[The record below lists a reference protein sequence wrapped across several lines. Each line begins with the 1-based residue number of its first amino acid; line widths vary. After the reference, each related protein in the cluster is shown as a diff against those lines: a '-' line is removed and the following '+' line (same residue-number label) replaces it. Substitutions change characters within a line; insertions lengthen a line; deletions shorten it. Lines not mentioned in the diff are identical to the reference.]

1 MTKSL
6 LLASASF
13 ALLAAYPALAQE
25 APASSATTAEVGAV
39 DESEPGEI
47 IVTATRRAQALSD
60 VPIAVSAL
68 SAEQLDNSGV
78 TDIRALNQL
87 APSLIVSGATSE
99 VNFTARIRGVGTVG
113 ENPGLE
119 SSVALFIDGVYRS
132 RTGVGLSELGEI
144 ERVEVLRG
152 PQGTLFGRNASA
164 GLLNIITAG
173 PKFDSAGY
181 ASATYGNYDYIRL
194 DAGVT
199 GAVTEQLAAR
209 IDAVWQER
217 DGLIRNV
224 TAGEPDINDRD
235 RWLVRG
241 QLLFEPNDDM
251 SFRVIGDYAMRD
263 ENCCGA
269 VNLNPVRNLSRDAA
283 GNVVS
288 SPNTLLP
295 ILQALG
301 SNIQVAP
308 AGQAFVR
315 AQSTTPGFDYRSDT
329 KDWGV
334 SGEFNWDLGEA
345 KFTSV
350 TSYRDY
356 KNAQGQDADFSALDI
371 LRRTDLDRRFQ
382 TFTQELRLQGEAFSG
397 RLDWLVGAYFADETL
412 NVDDD
417 LKYGNDYERFA
428 NCLLLAGALPTAVLP
443 SNPFCTNVPVIQ
455 GTLAALNALPV
466 GNPARASIGLLSALI
481 ANPARPGFGSV
492 AAALGQP
499 AIAFNGTG
507 VVRNTFKQDSR
518 NYALFTHNVID
529 VVPDLFSLTLGA
541 RYTNEKKDLQS
552 TTNNSNTICSLII
565 NSPLQSLQTLP
576 CVINQTARGF
586 TGSEPGTSRKED
598 EYTGTA
604 VLSFTPS
611 SDVLIYASY
620 SRGYKAG
627 GFNLDNSALDRVCNP
642 TFNAACAAQLLLP
655 ANTPGNGRPEA
666 SDLQFNAEKVD
677 AYELGFKWDGPGI
690 DINVAAFRQDFDD
703 FQLNTFNGIN
713 FEVTNIASCRDG
725 LNGADRD
732 IVQFPANP
740 AQPNPA
746 LTGACGPDRLRPGVR
761 STGAELEVFVT
772 PAPHLML
779 TGGFTYL
786 STKYRDDLVGSGGRP
801 LSPVLFQLPGERL
814 FSSEF
819 STTGSIA
826 WTPPVSDSM
835 SALVYLD
842 YRFQSDLN
850 SGSDIDFEK
859 EQDGYILFNGRV
871 GLFGENR
878 RWGVELWGQNLLN
891 KRYQQVAADAP
902 LQGGGTFR
910 AVRAGSAPAN
920 QLFVAFPGEP
930 RMYGVTVR
938 TKF

>member
-1 MTKSL
+1 MTKSH
-6 LLASASF
+6 LLASVSF
-13 ALLAAYPALAQE
+13 VLLAAYPAMAQE
-25 APASSATTAEVGAV
+25 AAPASSATTAEAGAV
-39 DESEPGEI
+39 DDAEPGEI

-68 SAEQLDNSGV
+68 TAEQLENSGV

-132 RTGVGLSELGEI
+132 RTGVGLTELGEI

-164 GLLNIITAG
+164 GLLNIVTAG
-173 PKFDSAGY
+173 PRFEHEGY
-181 ASATYGNYDYIRL
+181 ASASYGNYDYIRL
-194 DAGVT
+194 DGGVT
-199 GAVTEQLAAR
+199 GPISEGIAAR
-209 IDAVWQER
+209 IDGVWQQR
-217 DGLIRNV
+217 DGLIKNA

-241 QLLFEPNDDM
+241 QLLFEPNDDI

-269 VNLNPVRNLSRDAA
+269 TYQNPIRNLSRDAA
-283 GNVVS
+283 GNVVT

-301 SNIQVAP
+301 ANIQVAP

-315 AQSTTPGFDYRSDT
+315 RQSTTPGFDYRSDT
-329 KDWGV
+329 KDWGL
-334 SGEFNWDLGEA
+334 SGELNWDLGAA
-345 KFTSV
+345 KLTSV

-356 KNAQGQDADFSALDI
+356 KNAQGQDSDFNALDI

-382 TFTQELRLQGEAFSG
+382 TFTQELRLQGEAFGG
-397 RLDWLVGAYFADETL
+397 RLDWLVGGYFADETL

-417 LKYGNDYERFA
+417 IKYGADYERFA
-428 NCLLLAGALPTAVLP
+428 NCLLFAGVLPTAVLP
-443 SNPFCTNVPVIQ
+443 TNPFCANVPVVQ
-455 GTLAALNALPV
+455 GTIAALNALPV
-466 GNPARASIGLLSALI
+466 GNPARANIPLLSALI

-499 AIAFNGTG
+499 ALAINGTG

-518 NYALFTHNVID
+518 NYAVFTHNVID
-529 VVPDLFSLTLGA
+529 VIPDTLSLTLGA
-541 RYTNEKKDLQS
+541 RYTDEKKDLQS
-552 TTNNSNTICSLII
+552 TTSTNNTICSLVI
-565 NSPLQSLQTLP
+565 NSPLQALQTLP
-576 CVINQTARGF
+576 CVINNTAPGF
-586 TGSEPGTSRKED
+586 TGSEPGTSRSES
-598 EYTGTA
+598 EWTGTG

-620 SRGYKAG
+620 SKGYKAG
-627 GFNLDNSALDRVCNP
+627 GFNLDTSALDRVCNP
-642 TFNAACAAQLLLP
+642 TFNAVCAAQLLLP

-666 SDLQFNAEKVD
+666 SDLQFDAEGVD

-703 FQLNTFNGIN
+703 FQLNTFNGVN
-713 FEVTNIASCRDG
+713 FEVTNIVSCKDS
-725 LNGADRD
+725 LNGADVD
-732 IVQFPANP
+732 AS
-740 AQPNPA
+740 AT
-746 LTGACGPDRLRPGVR
+746 TGACPSNRLRPGVR
-761 STGAELEVFVT
+761 TEGVELEVYAS
-772 PAPHLML
+772 PAPNLQL

-786 STKYRDDLVGSGGRP
+786 DSKYRNDLVGTNGRP
-801 LSPVLFQLPGERL
+801 LSPVLFQLPGRRL
-814 FSSEF
+814 FSSQY

-826 WTPPVSDSM
+826 WTPPVSDTM
-835 SALVYLD
+835 TALFYLD
-842 YRFQSDLN
+842 YRFQSDIN
-850 SGSDIDFEK
+850 TGSDLDIEK

-871 GLFGENR
+871 GLFGEGK

-891 KRYQQVAADAP
+891 KRYQQITADVP

-910 AVRAGSAPAN
+910 AVQTGVAATAN
-920 QLFVAFPGEP
+920 QLFLAFPGEP
-930 RMYGVTVR
+930 RMYGITVR